1 MLRIRTLGASLIAI
15 IAGVGA
21 AGAAD
26 ISVYSPPPP
35 EAVYSPTSAYN
46 WNGSYVGAQLGYG
59 WGKAANAGST
69 WDANGL
75 TGGVFAGYNFVPST
89 NFVVGVEGDINAS
102 GMSGT
107 LGGIKVSNPWDAT
120 LRARAGFAVDRFLV
134 YGTGGLAVGGVKVES
149 GGSSDSATKV
159 GWTLGGGVEAAIT
172 NTVTARLEYR
182 HTDLG
187 SDTYSTAP
195 GKVGFTSNQVL
206 LGVGMKF

>member
-59 WGKAANAGST
+59 WGEAANAGST

-89 NFVVGVEGDINAS
+89 NFVVGVEGDISAS

-120 LRARAGFAVDRFLV
+120 LRARARFAD
-134 YGTGGLAVGGVKVES
+134 
-149 GGSSDSATKV
+149 
-159 GWTLGGGVEAAIT
+159 
-172 NTVTARLEYR
+172 
-182 HTDLG
+182 
-187 SDTYSTAP
+187 AP
-195 GKVGFTSNQVL
+195 GLV
-206 LGVGMKF
+206 